1 MALTSAGAA
10 KERDR
15 ADSLIRQNEAIE
27 VYINAQKN
35 SNTQTQAQ
43 IGLLEQLQ
51 QEIENLTELQKKSN
65 DPAEIKRYT
74 VEIDK
79 LQKRIKYL
87 DVRGNHQTGVW

>member
-1 MALTSAGAA
+1 MPSFCRIKLSALSLSLTSEGAA

-43 IGLLEQLQ
+43 IGLLELISSLVK
-51 QEIENLTELQKKSN
+51 E
-65 DPAEIKRYT
+65 
-74 VEIDK
+74 
-79 LQKRIKYL
+79 
-87 DVRGNHQTGVW
+87 